1 MSQQDQHLTTEQL
14 STFLDQQLAPE
25 EQALCRAHL
34 QNCERC
40 QDVLDNLQQ
49 TVNLLR
55 SLPQLEVPRSFALP
69 ADFKV
74 TQITSARDTQQQV
87 KQSMVRQERS
97 AHKLPTPLRRTLRVI
112 SALAA
117 VVGLF
122 FALSGLIAPLQSG
135 ASTSLTSAPRIPSS
149 SAGSEQAQAPQAS
162 SHATDNRPN
171 GNSAPIGAPKVQS
184 VNTPPP
190 QPQSTQISPPETNS
204 TATGQQQPFLDF
216 NQSGVRLSIGL
227 LLVILGGMGFTL
239 FAQRRIQR
247 GRPVKRHS
255 S

>member
-34 QNCERC
+34 QDCEQCR
-40 QDVLDNLQQ
+40 DALDNLQQ

-69 ADFKV
+69 ADFKI
-74 TQITSARDTQQQV
+74 TQITSMRDTQQQV
-87 KQSMVRQERS
+87 EQSMVRRERS
-97 AHKLPTPLRRTLRVI
+97 LHKLPTPLRRTLRVI

-117 VVGLF
+117 VIGLF

-135 ASTSLTSAPRIPSS
+135 VSTSLTPAPGITSS
-149 SAGSEQAQAPQAS
+149 SAGSKAAPPAS
-162 SHATDNRPN
+162 SHTTDNRPN
-171 GNSAPIGAPKVQS
+171 GNSAPIGAPTVQN
-184 VNTPPP
+184 VNTP
-190 QPQSTQISPPETNS
+190 QPQSQSTQQNSPPETNS

-216 NQSGVRLSIGL
+216 NQPEVRLSIGL
-227 LLVILGGMGFTL
+227 LLAILGGMGFAL

-247 GRPVKRHS
+247 GRPVRKHS